1 MDTVS
6 AVSTITH
13 AVNVDGAKDC
23 LQSAALET
31 AVRVKG
37 SGGVCG
43 DAQGRADIPIASLLD
58 VSLEK
63 QSVQLASAVLLL
75 MLDLV

>member
-1 MDTVS
+1 MNTVS
-6 AVSTITH
+6 AVSAIAH

-23 LQSAALET
+23 LQSAALEP
-31 AVRVKG
+31 AVGVKG

-43 DAQGRADIPIASLLD
+43 DTQGRADIPVAPLLD

-75 MLDLV
+75 ELDLV